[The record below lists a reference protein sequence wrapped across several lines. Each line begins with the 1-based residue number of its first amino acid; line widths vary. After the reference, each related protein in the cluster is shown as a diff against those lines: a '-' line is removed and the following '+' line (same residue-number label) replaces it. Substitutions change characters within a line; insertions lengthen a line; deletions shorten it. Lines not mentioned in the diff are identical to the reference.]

1 MFRRLRGVRP
11 TAFVWFSYFINAYF
25 APVDLAAIH
34 GFNRNFG
41 QLDAPEVK
49 TARVELT
56 KVQMAVKAKLLDD
69 SRSQVPTVGHAL
81 AAIFGTG
88 RYYVCYDFGV

>member
-1 MFRRLRGVRP
+1 MFKLSPEVSPLVTLTPIPHRHVL
-11 TAFVWFSYFINAYF
+11 S
-25 APVDLAAIH
+25 VDLAAIH

-81 AAIFGTG
+81 AAIFGMPSC
-88 RYYVCYDFGV
+88 RLLQ